1 MMAITR
7 KEKEAIQILRD
18 YANQLKRK
26 GIKFPKPK
34 DDNQLASMAIS
45 WLEAEYKIEDE
56 RLNQYQKTST
66 MNISA
71 FDKRFIAA
79 QIILKRETKKEDLTE
94 YKSSYAA
101 YDNDGNE
108 IAFESSIRQL
118 TRKLQSLFKGKHRV
132 NEYIICKAIKAD
144 NLNFKWGS
152 IEINDD

>member
-1 MMAITR
+1 MTITR
-7 KEKEAIQILRD
+7 KEKEAIQILHD
-18 YANQLKRK
+18 YANDLRRK
-26 GIKFPKPK
+26 GIKFPEPK
-34 DDNQLASMAIS
+34 DDKQLAALVIS
-45 WLEAEYKIEDE
+45 FLETEYRVEDE
-56 RLNQYQKTST
+56 RLNQHQKTST
-66 MNISA
+66 MNISD
-71 FDKRFIAA
+71 FDKRFLAA
-79 QIILKRETKKEDLTE
+79 KIILRRETKKENLTE

>member
-1 MMAITR
+1 MTR
-7 KEKEAIQILRD
+7 KEKEAIQILRN
-18 YANQLKRK
+18 YANDLKRK
-26 GIKFPKPK
+26 EIKFPEPK
-34 DDNQLASMAIS
+34 DDKQLAAFVIS
-45 WLEAEYKIEDE
+45 FLETEYRVEDE
-56 RLNQYQKTST
+56 RLNQHQKTST

-94 YKSSYAA
+94 YKTSYDA

-118 TRKLQSLFKGKHRV
+118 TRKLQLLFKGKYRV
-132 NEYIICKAIKAD
+132 NEYIINKAIKAD

>member
-1 MMAITR
+1 MTITR
-7 KEKEAIQILRD
+7 KEKEAIQILHD
-18 YANQLKRK
+18 YANDLRRK
-26 GIKFPKPK
+26 GIKFPEPK
-34 DDNQLASMAIS
+34 DDKQLASLVIS
-45 WLEAEYKIEDE
+45 FLETEYRVEDE
-56 RLNQYQKTST
+56 RLNQHQKTST
-66 MNISA
+66 MNISD
-71 FDKRFIAA
+71 FDKRFLAA
-79 QIILKRETKKEDLTE
+79 KIILRRETKKENLTE